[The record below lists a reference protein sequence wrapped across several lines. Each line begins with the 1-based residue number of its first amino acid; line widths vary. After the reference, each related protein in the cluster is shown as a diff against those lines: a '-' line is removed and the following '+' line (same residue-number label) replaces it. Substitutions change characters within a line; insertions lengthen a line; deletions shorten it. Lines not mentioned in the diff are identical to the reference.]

1 MIGAITRGAYRLDV
15 WLQEHVGR
23 PYNALL
29 GIGLVIEIIR
39 GGVELSASVHTV
51 RNLTVPIFQIVL
63 GTALLIHQ
71 LGALSHRLE
80 ARGEGRRAGRGR
92 Q

>member
-1 MIGAITRGAYRLDV
+1 MIGAITRGAYWLDV
-15 WLQEHVGR
+15 WLQDHVGR

-39 GGVELSASVHTV
+39 GATELSEHIRTTQSLAI
-51 RNLTVPIFQIVL
+51 PIFQILL
-63 GTALLIHQ
+63 GAALLIHQ

-80 ARGEGRRAGRGR
+80 ARGEGRRGRRGE
-92 Q
+92 

>member
-1 MIGAITRGAYRLDV
+1 MIGAIARGAYHLDT

-29 GIGLVIEIIR
+29 GVGLVIEIVR
-39 GGVELSASVHTV
+39 GATELVASIDAS
-51 RNLTVPIFQIVL
+51 RPLSWPIFHIAL
-63 GTALLIHQ
+63 GLALLIHQ

-80 ARGEGRRAGRGR
+80 ARGEGRRGRR
-92 Q
+92 SD

>member
-1 MIGAITRGAYRLDV
+1 MIGAIARGAYRLDV
-15 WLQEHVGR
+15 WLQVHVGR

-39 GGVELSASVHTV
+39 GATELSERIHATQS
-51 RNLTVPIFQIVL
+51 LAVPIFQIAL
-63 GTALLIHQ
+63 GAALLIHQ

-80 ARGEGRRAGRGR
+80 ARGEGRRGRRGD
-92 Q
+92 

>member
-1 MIGAITRGAYRLDV
+1 MIGAIARGAYWLDT

-39 GGVELSASVHTV
+39 GATELSERIRTTQSLAI
-51 RNLTVPIFQIVL
+51 PIFQIAL
-63 GTALLIHQ
+63 GAALLIHQ

-80 ARGEGRRAGRGR
+80 ARGEGRQSRRGH
-92 Q
+92 

>member
-1 MIGAITRGAYRLDV
+1 MIGVIARGAYHFDT

-29 GIGLVIEIIR
+29 GIGLVVEIIR
-39 GGVELSASVHTV
+39 GATEISQRLHTTHD
-51 RNLTVPIFQIVL
+51 LTAPVFDIAL
-63 GTALLIHQ
+63 GAALLIHQ

-80 ARGEGRRAGRGR
+80 ARGERRRGRRGE
-92 Q
+92 

>member
-1 MIGAITRGAYRLDV
+1 MIGAIARGAYWLDV

-29 GIGLVIEIIR
+29 GVGLVVEIVR
-39 GGVELSASVHTV
+39 GATELAERMHTV
-51 RNLTVPIFQIVL
+51 QSLTVPIFQIAL

-80 ARGEGRRAGRGR
+80 ARGEGRRGPRGD
-92 Q
+92 

>member
-1 MIGAITRGAYRLDV
+1 MIGAIARGAYWLDT
-15 WLQEHVGR
+15 WLQEHAGR

-39 GGVELSASVHTV
+39 GATELSERLHTTHD
-51 RNLTVPIFQIVL
+51 LTVPIFQIAL
-63 GTALLIHQ
+63 GAALLIHQ

-80 ARGEGRRAGRGR
+80 ARGEGRRGRRGE
-92 Q
+92 

>member
-1 MIGAITRGAYRLDV
+1 MIGAIARGAYWLDT

-39 GGVELSASVHTV
+39 GATELSVAV
-51 RNLTVPIFQIVL
+51 RSMQNLSGPIFQILL
-63 GTALLIHQ
+63 GAALLIHQ

-92 Q
+92 